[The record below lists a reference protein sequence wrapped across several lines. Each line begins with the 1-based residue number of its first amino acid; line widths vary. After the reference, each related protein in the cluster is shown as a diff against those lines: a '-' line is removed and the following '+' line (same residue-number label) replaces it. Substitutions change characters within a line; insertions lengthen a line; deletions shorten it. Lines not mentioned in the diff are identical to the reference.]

1 MDVLIIY
8 LLVGAF
14 AGLIAGLLGVGG
26 GLIIVPVLVF
36 VFQGQGVDSSL
47 IVHLAIGTSLAT
59 IAITSISS
67 MRAHHRHGAVQW
79 PVFRRL
85 APGIVVGALVGA
97 IIADFMPTTAMRLWF
112 GIFELLVAAQIGFNL
127 MVAPRGH
134 LPGTLGTNIAGGV
147 IGAVSAALGV
157 GGGTLTTPLLG
168 WRNISLR
175 QAGATS
181 SACGLPIA
189 GAGAAGFVA
198 TGWNESGLPVW
209 SSGYLYWPA
218 FAGIAVSSLL
228 FAPLGAK
235 LTHTLPVVVLRRFFA
250 VFLAVLG
257 VRMLIG

>member
-1 MDVLIIY
+1 METLLIY
-8 LLVGAF
+8 LVVGAF
-14 AGLIAGLLGVGG
+14 VGLIAGLLGVGG

-36 VFQGQGVDSSL
+36 VFQGQGVSPEV

-79 PVFRRL
+79 VVFRRL
-85 APGIVVGALVGA
+85 TPGIVAGALLGA
-97 IIADFMPTTAMRLWF
+97 VIADFLPTKAMRLWF

-134 LPGTLGTNIAGGV
+134 LPGALGTNIAGGV
-147 IGAVSAALGV
+147 IGAISAALGI
-157 GGGTLTTPLLG
+157 GGGTLTTPFLV
-168 WRNISLR
+168 WCNFTLR
-175 QAGATS
+175 QAVATS

-189 GAGAAGFVA
+189 LAGAAGFVA
-198 TGWNESGLPVW
+198 TGWNNSGLPEW

-218 FAGIAVSSLL
+218 FAGIVLSSLL

-235 LTHTLPVVVLRRFFA
+235 LTHTLPVTVLRRFFA
-250 VFLAVLG
+250 IFLAILG

>member
-1 MDVLIIY
+1 VETLLIY

-14 AGLIAGLLGVGG
+14 VGLIAGLLGVGG

-36 VFQGQGVDSSL
+36 VFQGQGVDPTV

-79 PVFRRL
+79 DVFRRL
-85 APGIVVGALVGA
+85 TPGIVVGALLGA
-97 IIADFMPTTAMRLWF
+97 VIADFLPTKAMRLWF
-112 GIFELLVAAQIGFNL
+112 GIFELLVA
-127 MVAPRGH
+127 PRGH
-134 LPGTLGTNIAGGV
+134 LPGALGTNIAGGV
-147 IGAVSAALGV
+147 IGAISAALGI
-157 GGGTLTTPLLG
+157 GGGTLTTPFMV
-168 WRNISLR
+168 WCNFSLR
-175 QAGATS
+175 QAVATS

-189 GAGAAGFVA
+189 LAGAAGFVA
-198 TGWNESGLPVW
+198 TGWNEPGLPGW

-218 FAGIAVSSLL
+218 FAGIVISSLL

-235 LTHTLPVVVLRRFFA
+235 LTHTLPVSVLRRFFA
-250 VFLAVLG
+250 IFLAVLG

>member
-8 LLVGAF
+8 LAVGAF

-36 VFQGQGVDSSL
+36 VFQGQGVDASV

-79 PVFRRL
+79 AVFRRL
-85 APGIVVGALVGA
+85 TPGIVVGALLGA
-97 IIADFMPTTAMRLWF
+97 VIADFLPTKAMRLWF

-134 LPGTLGTNIAGGV
+134 LPGTLGTSIAGGV
-147 IGAVSAALGV
+147 IGAISAALGI
-157 GGGTLTTPLLG
+157 GGGTLTTPFLV
-168 WRNISLR
+168 WCNISLR
-175 QAGATS
+175 QAVATS

-189 GAGAAGFVA
+189 LAGAAGFVA
-198 TGWNESGLPVW
+198 TGWHNSALPAW

-218 FAGIAVSSLL
+218 FAGIVISSLL

-250 VFLAVLG
+250 IFLAVLG

>member
-1 MDVLIIY
+1 METILIY

-14 AGLIAGLLGVGG
+14 VGLIAGLLGVGG

-36 VFQGQGVDSSL
+36 VFQGQGVDPAV

-79 PVFRRL
+79 QVFRRL
-85 APGIVVGALVGA
+85 TPGIVVGALLGA
-97 IIADFMPTTAMRLWF
+97 VIADFLPTKAMRLWF

-134 LPGTLGTNIAGGV
+134 LPGALGTNIAGGV
-147 IGAVSAALGV
+147 IGAISAALGI
-157 GGGTLTTPLLG
+157 GGGTLTTPFMV
-168 WRNISLR
+168 WCNFSLR
-175 QAGATS
+175 QAVATS

-189 GAGAAGFVA
+189 LAGAAGFVA
-198 TGWNESGLPVW
+198 TGWNEPGLPDR

-218 FAGIAVSSLL
+218 FAGIVISSLL

-235 LTHTLPVVVLRRFFA
+235 LTHTLPVSVLRRFFA

-257 VRMLIG
+257 IRMLIG

>member
-147 IGAVSAALGV
+147 IGAVSAALGI
-157 GGGTLTTPLLG
+157 GGGTLTTPFLV
-168 WRNISLR
+168 WCNISLR
-175 QAGATS
+175 QAVATS

-250 VFLAVLG
+250 VFLVVLG

>member
-14 AGLIAGLLGVGG
+14 VGLIAGLLGVGG
-26 GLIIVPVLVF
+26 GLIIVPALVF
-36 VFQGQGVDSSL
+36 VFQGQGVDPAV

-79 PVFRRL
+79 TVFRRL
-85 APGIVVGALVGA
+85 VPGIVVGSLLGA
-97 IIADFMPTTAMRLWF
+97 VIADFLPTQAMRLWF

-134 LPGTLGTNIAGGV
+134 LPGSVGTNIAGGI
-147 IGAVSAALGV
+147 IGAVSAALGI
-157 GGGTLTTPLLG
+157 GGGTLTTPFMV
-168 WRNISLR
+168 WCNFSLR
-175 QAGATS
+175 QAVATS

-189 GAGAAGFVA
+189 LAGAAGFVA
-198 TGWNESGLPVW
+198 TGWNKSGLPEW

-218 FAGIAVSSLL
+218 FAGIVISSLL

-235 LTHTLPVVVLRRFFA
+235 LTHTLPVSVLRRFFA
-250 VFLAVLG
+250 IFLAILG

>member
-1 MDVLIIY
+1 METLLIY

-14 AGLIAGLLGVGG
+14 VGLIAGLLGVGG

-36 VFQGQGVDSSL
+36 VFQGQGVDPTV

-85 APGIVVGALVGA
+85 TPGIVVGALLGA
-97 IIADFMPTTAMRLWF
+97 VIADFLPTKTMRLWF

-134 LPGTLGTNIAGGV
+134 MPGALGTNIAAGI
-147 IGAVSAALGV
+147 IGAVSAALGI
-157 GGGTLTTPLLG
+157 GGGTLTTPFLV
-168 WRNISLR
+168 WCSISLR
-175 QAGATS
+175 QAVATS

-189 GAGAAGFVA
+189 VAGAIGFVA
-198 TGWNESGLPVW
+198 TGWSNSGLPAW

-218 FAGIAVSSLL
+218 FAGIVISSLL

-250 VFLAVLG
+250 VFLAILG
-257 VRMLIG
+257 VRMLVG